1 MTNRKSLTDALQ
13 KLNEDPEGDPSTP
26 PANPTPTPSR
36 PPSTPPAAAPPP
48 RRAARPDPPPAAPA
62 TMNILVPRKLHRRLR
77 HYAIDAD
84 RAARDIV
91 IDAIVEYLDNHE
103 DDHP

>member
-1 MTNRKSLTDALQ
+1 MTDRKSLTDALQ

-26 PANPTPTPSR
+26 PANPTPTPSS
-36 PPSTPPAAAPPP
+36 PPSTPRAAAAAAHRPP
-48 RRAARPDPPPAAPA
+48 RPDPQPAAPA

>member
-1 MTNRKSLTDALQ
+1 MTDRKDLTDALH
-13 KLNEDPEGDPSTP
+13 KLSEDPEGE
-26 PANPTPTPSR
+26 PAT
-36 PPSTPPAAAPPP
+36 PPSTPPAAAAP
-48 RRAARPDPPPAAPA
+48 RRAARPDPQPADPV
-62 TMNILVPRKLHRRLR
+62 TMNILLPRKLHRRLR

-103 DDHP
+103 DDHQ

>member
-1 MTNRKSLTDALQ
+1 MTDRKDLTDALQ
-13 KLNEDPEGDPSTP
+13 KLNEDPEGEPATP
-26 PANPTPTPSR
+26 PANPTPMPSG
-36 PPSTPPAAAPPP
+36 PPSTPPAAAAT
-48 RRAARPDPPPAAPA
+48 RRAARPDPQPAAPV
-62 TMNILVPRKLHRRLR
+62 TMNILMPRKLHRRLR

-103 DDHP
+103 DDHQ

>member
-1 MTNRKSLTDALQ
+1 MTDRKDLTDALQ
-13 KLNEDPEGDPSTP
+13 KLNEDPEGEPATP
-26 PANPTPTPSR
+26 PAKPTPMPSR
-36 PPSTPPAAAPPP
+36 PPSTPPAAAAP
-48 RRAARPDPPPAAPA
+48 RRAARPDPQPAAPV
-62 TMNILVPRKLHRRLR
+62 TMNILMPRKLHRRLR

-103 DDHP
+103 GDHQ

>member
-1 MTNRKSLTDALQ
+1 MTDRKDLTDALQ
-13 KLNEDPEGDPSTP
+13 KLNEAPESEPATP
-26 PANPTPTPSR
+26 PAKPTPMHSGPS
-36 PPSTPPAAAPPP
+36 STPPAAATP
-48 RRAARPDPPPAAPA
+48 RHAARPDPQPVAPV
-62 TMNILVPRKLHRRLR
+62 TMNILMPRRLRRRLR

-103 DDHP
+103 GDHQ

>member
-1 MTNRKSLTDALQ
+1 MTDRKSLTDALQ

-26 PANPTPTPSR
+26 PANPTPPT
-36 PPSTPPAAAPPP
+36 TPPAAGAPARRPP
-48 RRAARPDPPPAAPA
+48 RPDPKPAAPA

-91 IDAIVEYLDNHE
+91 IHAIVEYLDNHE

>member
-1 MTNRKSLTDALQ
+1 MTDRKSLSDALQ

-26 PANPTPTPSR
+26 SANPTPTPSS
-36 PPSTPPAAAPPP
+36 PPSTPSAAAAPARRPP
-48 RRAARPDPPPAAPA
+48 RPNPQSTAPA